1 MTCILILSM
10 FFICFC
16 LTSCIC
22 LSSPNYWLYI
32 YILEPRAFMHI
43 LCGLIMFRIC
53 MYALV
58 CIRHTYALK
67 YKLCFY
73 ENFDF
78 SWFHVFKEFHM
89 SLIEYF
95 HDWYVSHNTCSLT
108 LLFTHDLFSW
118 DYDMGFMDFECL
130 VIMWF
135 TCVSWKTILFY
146 SLLEGFRTSLKV
158 FPITSSYSSLW

>member
-1 MTCILILSM
+1 MILWS
-10 FFICFC
+10 CV

-58 CIRHTYALK
+58 CIWHTYALK

-118 DYDMGFMDFECL
+118 DYDMGFMNFECL
-130 VIMWF
+130 VPCDLHVF
-135 TCVSWKTILFY
+135 HEKLFC
-146 SLLEGFRTSLKV
+146 FH
-158 FPITSSYSSLW
+158 FPIWRISF